1 MGDEVRQD
9 LVVSLDVMHKMVE
22 GLEEEY
28 EVAETIEEKEKVT
41 DLLVFVLVAFLAG
54 LRGGK

>member
-1 MGDEVRQD
+1 MRQD